1 MAYDEGLAERIRGEL
16 AEQQGVQEKHM
27 FGGLSF
33 LLNGNM
39 AVGVIKD
46 DMVVRADPEQYDA
59 LLELPHARPMDFTG
73 RPMKGWIY
81 VAPEGLAEDADLR
94 AWIAHGVDYA
104 RSLPP
109 K

>member
-1 MAYDEGLAERIRGEL
+1 
-16 AEQQGVQEKHM
+16 M

-59 LLELPHARPMDFTG
+59 LLELPHACPMDFTG

-81 VAPEGLAEDADLR
+81 VAPDGLAEDADLR
-94 AWIAHGVDYA
+94 AWIGRGVAYA
-104 RSLPP
+104 SSLPP

>member
-59 LLELPHARPMDFTG
+59 LLELPHACPMDFTG

-81 VAPEGLAEDADLR
+81 VAPDGLAEDADLR
-94 AWIAHGVDYA
+94 AWIGRGVAYA
-104 RSLPP
+104 GSLPP

>member
-16 AEQQGVQEKHM
+16 EGDDGLVEKKM
-27 FGGLSF
+27 FGGWALM
-33 LLNGNM
+33 LNGNM

-94 AWIAHGVDYA
+94 AWIARGVEYA